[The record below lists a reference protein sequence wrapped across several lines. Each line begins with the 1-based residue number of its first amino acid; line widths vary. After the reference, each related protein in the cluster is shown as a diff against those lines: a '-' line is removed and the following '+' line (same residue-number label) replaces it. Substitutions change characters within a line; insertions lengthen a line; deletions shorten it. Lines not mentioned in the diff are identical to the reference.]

1 MNEIIGVLDE
11 EIKLLEEL
19 VGILKEK
26 RETIVARDFQLLEN
40 ITLKEE
46 NKLQEV
52 STLEKRREKLL
63 EKFAKERGMKTV
75 KTVSELLDTLDEEE
89 KEKVLFRVA
98 RMLEITNE
106 IWLINRGIENMIN
119 FELEYIDTIFKG
131 LINATPHV
139 YDARTRD
146 VKFESHEGGWHG

>member
-1 MNEIIGVLDE
+1 LNEILGVLDE

-26 RETIVARDFQLLEN
+26 RETIVAQDFQLLEN

-52 STLEKRREKLL
+52 SMLEKRREKLL
-63 EKFAKERGMKTV
+63 EKFAKERGMKPV
-75 KTVSELLDTLDEEE
+75 KTVGELLDTLDEEE
-89 KEKVLFRVA
+89 KEKVLFKVA

-119 FELEYIDTIFKG
+119 FELEYIDTIFKSF
-131 LINATPHV
+131 INTTPCV
-139 YDARTRD
+139 YDARTCD
-146 VKFESHEGGWHG
+146 VKFESYEGGWHG